1 MTVKFSVD
9 YSKRVSKCQRCKNE
23 LEKGS
28 LRLAKLVPNPFHD
41 DSGEMKSYYHVDCLF
56 DSFKNARATTKIIE
70 SADDIDSF
78 GSIEEKDKK
87 AIIKKIDN
95 LEKLRSDKKPSKIV
109 PKQSKLVLVKLKEEK
124 EQETD
129 HMNSEDEMEKMKTK
143 KPRIEPIETDKESE
157 DEEDD
162 SEDNL
167 LKTFEKITDRIA
179 NESSHLKKTA
189 ILKKFFEEGIEG
201 EKYNGNMYLF
211 IKLLLPNTTTRVY
224 NLNSKQILKLFS
236 KIFNTNLDQMND
248 HLNNKGDVSETC
260 KHFFHKSIKIK
271 PQTESSLTLEQVDE
285 YLDKLSNITKENE
298 QLEMLTKI
306 AKKCTTK
313 NLVTMIRLIKKD
325 LRIDAG
331 EKIVLDSLS
340 PNAYAAFQTSRNL
353 KEIIQKIK
361 YLKKNANK
369 PNMKK
374 DLSSHIDL
382 MTPVKPMLAEACKT
396 IERAFEKC
404 PNGIYAEIKYDGE
417 RLQLHKKGSK
427 FDYFSRHLKKV
438 SPHKVEYLKEYI
450 PKAFPNAKDLILDGE
465 ILLYDTN
472 TEKPL
477 PFGTLGVHKV
487 SSK

>member
-1 MTVKFSVD
+1 
-9 YSKRVSKCQRCKNE
+9 
-23 LEKGS
+23 
-28 LRLAKLVPNPFHD
+28 
-41 DSGEMKSYYHVDCLF
+41 
-56 DSFKNARATTKIIE
+56 
-70 SADDIDSF
+70 
-78 GSIEEKDKK
+78 
-87 AIIKKIDN
+87 
-95 LEKLRSDKKPSKIV
+95 
-109 PKQSKLVLVKLKEEK
+109 
-124 EQETD
+124 
-129 HMNSEDEMEKMKTK
+129 
-143 KPRIEPIETDKESE
+143 
-157 DEEDD
+157 
-162 SEDNL
+162 
-167 LKTFEKITDRIA
+167 
-179 NESSHLKKTA
+179 
-189 ILKKFFEEGIEG
+189 LKKFFEEGIEG
-201 EKYNGNMYLF
+201 TKYHGNMYLF

-260 KHFFHKSIKIK
+260 KHYFHKSNKIK
-271 PQTESSLTLEQVDE
+271 PQTESRLTLEQVDE
-285 YLDKLSNITKENE
+285 YLEKLSTITKENE
-298 QLEMLTKI
+298 QLEILTKI

-313 NLVTMIRLIKKD
+313 NLATIIRLIKKD

-340 PNAYAAFQTSRNL
+340 PNAYAAFQSSRNL
-353 KEIIQKIK
+353 KDIIEKIK
-361 YLKKNANK
+361 NLKKNANK

-374 DLSSHIDL
+374 DLSTHIDL

-404 PNGIYAEIKYDGE
+404 QNGIYAEIKYDGE

-487 SSK
+487 SLQNI

>member
-1 MTVKFSVD
+1 
-9 YSKRVSKCQRCKNE
+9 
-23 LEKGS
+23 
-28 LRLAKLVPNPFHD
+28 
-41 DSGEMKSYYHVDCLF
+41 
-56 DSFKNARATTKIIE
+56 
-70 SADDIDSF
+70 
-78 GSIEEKDKK
+78 
-87 AIIKKIDN
+87 
-95 LEKLRSDKKPSKIV
+95 
-109 PKQSKLVLVKLKEEK
+109 
-124 EQETD
+124 
-129 HMNSEDEMEKMKTK
+129 
-143 KPRIEPIETDKESE
+143 
-157 DEEDD
+157 
-162 SEDNL
+162 
-167 LKTFEKITDRIA
+167 
-179 NESSHLKKTA
+179 
-189 ILKKFFEEGIEG
+189 
-201 EKYNGNMYLF
+201 MYLF

-260 KHFFHKSIKIK
+260 KHYFHKSNKIK
-271 PQTESSLTLEQVDE
+271 PQTESRLTLEQVDE
-285 YLDKLSNITKENE
+285 YLEKLSTITKENE
-298 QLEMLTKI
+298 QLEILTKI

-313 NLVTMIRLIKKD
+313 NLATIIRLIKKD

-340 PNAYAAFQTSRNL
+340 PNAYAAFQSSRNL
-353 KEIIQKIK
+353 KDIIEKIK
-361 YLKKNANK
+361 NLKKNANK

-374 DLSSHIDL
+374 DLSTHIDL

-404 PNGIYAEIKYDGE
+404 QNGIYAEIKYDGE

-487 SSK
+487 SLQNI